1 MASHHRALS
10 TAMLLLLVACGESG
24 ETEPLDSEV
33 GDATQPAVTHDASAV
48 DASPTSSAGRLDA
61 GPNPEA
67 STPNPARD
75 ASSDASSEG
84 DATQRDAS
92 GSEAGARLDA
102 GATDAGTTDTG
113 VGYAACP
120 SDAPCK
126 ILPLGDSITY
136 GLGYAGGYRV
146 ELFHKARADMKRVT
160 FVGSLQNGPT
170 MVDGA
175 MFPRN
180 NEGHSGWTID
190 QVAGLVPKPALNDAP
205 HIVLLMAGTN
215 DINLNTD
222 LPNAPK
228 RLGALIDK
236 LIAANADAL
245 IVVAQITPLSRTSSA
260 LTTYNKALPEQVA
273 MRASAGKHVLLVD
286 MNTGFPD
293 GGIGDG
299 VHPNQKGYD
308 WMAGVWYQAIA
319 SSLR

>member
-1 MASHHRALS
+1 MASQHRALS
-10 TAMLLLLVACGESG
+10 TAMLLLLVACGEPVES
-24 ETEPLDSEV
+24 EPRDSEI
-33 GDATQPAVTHDASAV
+33 GDAAQPSVTHDAGAV
-48 DASPTSSAGRLDA
+48 DASSAPSASGLDA
-61 GPNPEA
+61 GLTPEA
-67 STPNPARD
+67 SAPNPARD
-75 ASSDASSEG
+75 ASLDAGSEG

-92 GSEAGARLDA
+92 GNGAGGRLDASSSDASVAEAGAS
-102 GATDAGTTDTG
+102 
-113 VGYAACP
+113 YSACP

-146 ELFHKARADMKRVT
+146 ELFRKARADMKRVT
-160 FVGSLQNGPT
+160 FVGSVQNGPM

-190 QVAGLVPKPALNDAP
+190 QVAGLVPKPALDDSP
-205 HIVLLMAGTN
+205 HIVLVMAGTN
-215 DINLNTD
+215 DINLSRD
-222 LPNAPK
+222 LANAPK
-228 RLGALIDK
+228 RMGALIDK

-245 IVVAQITPLSRTSSA
+245 IVVAQITPLSRTTSA

-273 MRASAGKHVLLVD
+273 MRANAGKHVLLVD

-293 GGIGDG
+293 GALGDG
-299 VHPNQKGYD
+299 VHPNQKGYE